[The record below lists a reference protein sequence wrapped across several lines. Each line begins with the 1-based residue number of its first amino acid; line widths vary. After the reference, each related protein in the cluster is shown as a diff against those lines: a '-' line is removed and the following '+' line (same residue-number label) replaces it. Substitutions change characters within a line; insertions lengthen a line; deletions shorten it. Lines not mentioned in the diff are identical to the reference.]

1 VPTPAQLFE
10 KSARWPLGKA
20 AFSRAV
26 TWTAPYFASIAPRF
40 TVLEPGKAEVRMKK
54 RRAVLNHLG
63 TVHAIAMCNLCELA
77 AGTMLESSLARGQR
91 WIPRGMSVRYL
102 KKASTDL
109 TARTQVAPIAS
120 DFVGDLVV
128 HVDVVDAR
136 GQVVMD
142 ADINMYIS
150 RAKPAGKSAA

>member
-1 VPTPAQLFE
+1 MPTPAELFE
-10 KSARWPLGKA
+10 KSSRWPLGKS

-40 TVLEPGKAEVRMKK
+40 TVLEPGRAEVTMKK
-54 RRAVLNHLG
+54 RRAVQNHLG

-91 WIPRGMSVRYL
+91 WIPRGMTTRHL
-102 KKASTDL
+102 KKATTDL
-109 TARTQVAPIAS
+109 TARTQLAAIAH
-120 DFVGDLVV
+120 DFVGDVVV
-128 HVDVVDAR
+128 HVDVIDST

-142 ADINMYIS
+142 ANISMYIS
-150 RAKPAGKSAA
+150 RAKAA